1 MSSGFLG
8 GPVMFLRRALR
19 YRYAQAL
26 VLTGVS
32 LLIGTCAAFA
42 PWFARAVEQ
51 TVTTET
57 LHSQRQS
64 AAWQLE
70 ATPPAASGVATAKK
84 PEDLAQLVPADLK
97 PLFSPPLYGQ
107 TVDAQWR
114 LSTDPK
120 DVKVV
125 GRLVWRDAYCGQLVL
140 IEGRCPKG
148 PGEVA
153 VSTAD
158 KANFNAKT
166 GSVLIAKPTDYAGGA
181 NLTVVGVYKPVD
193 PLADYWFGRAPV
205 GRSHLPEFP
214 DPGSGDFLLTDRATF
229 VKSIWGHRSTLDTR
243 PLAGVV
249 RADDLQRI
257 KDATEQVDANASQL
271 GLETRNASGLVGV
284 IDQIQAERKQ
294 ATTIIP
300 LVMVQVALFGVVVLA
315 LALSAVVDQRRPEIA
330 VARLR
335 GASARRTGRSLAV
348 ELGVAVLTGLL
359 AGIGTGFLL
368 LLVVRATWLNGGAPI
383 EVPWTVPAAVAL
395 AVVVGIAV
403 VVWSVRSVV
412 QQPISTLLRRVVP
425 RRRSRALGMID
436 LSIIM
441 LASAGLVAALTGGG
455 RGPLPV
461 LTPTLLA
468 LAVGLTFAHLLLPA
482 AGFVSRRALRR
493 GRLGLALGAL
503 QVSRRPAVTRIVA
516 VVAVATALASFAGQA
531 ASVAGDNRDLRAG
544 YETGAEGVLSMS
556 VTDLSSF
563 SQAIDKIDPDR
574 HWLTPVVLSRPP
586 SPDGLTGM
594 MIEPDSFR
602 RIAFRGDQLTDAA
615 GYDALKAPAK
625 PDRIDIHGHELTI
638 TATPGKLTPV
648 AVTSFNGQQ
657 PAQNPAAKSVILEAN
672 VVSRAGGA
680 RFLVRFP
687 PMPLVAGRTFVL
699 KTQIGCLQ
707 GCQLVRLGLARG
719 LNDPGGFKGRI
730 EIGKLTMEGGKAV
743 PLGAAADWRPVK
755 AIDGTPGS
763 IAVDDRSGGGL
774 AFDLTN
780 TGNEQFIQHGSVPA
794 VVPALISPGFVFSD
808 ATTVPGTDG
817 LAVPVQKIDRPQGT
831 INRYPLNAAVVDL
844 ENIRRLGG
852 SVDQLSTEFQVWLN
866 ADGLANSQRVIDGL
880 GQAGMVATLID
891 RHSDRIA
898 TYGRSASAL
907 ALQLT
912 PVVGIAGWSLAIIVL
927 LLMVVTSWRSRAQD
941 YASLRITGVPAGTT
955 GRAARWEQTG
965 PVALAA
971 LLGSACGVFGAQIA
985 LPMIPLFAETLLKS
999 PIPLDLHTNWTVA
1012 LLLWLI
1018 GTAVLTTTTLLL
1030 GTGVNRRAGYHRIR
1044 EELS

>member
-1 MSSGFLG
+1 
-8 GPVMFLRRALR
+8 MFLRRALR

-57 LHSQRQS
+57 LTSQRLS

-70 ATPPAASGVATAKK
+70 ATPPRSIGAAAAKT
-84 PEDLAQLVPADLK
+84 PEELARLVPADLK
-97 PLFSPPLYGQ
+97 PLFSPPVYGQ
-107 TVDAQWR
+107 TVDVQWR
-114 LSTDPK
+114 LTTDPK
-120 DVKVV
+120 DIKVDS
-125 GRLVWRDAYCGQLVL
+125 RLVWRDAYCGRLVMT
-140 IEGRCPKG
+140 EGRCPQG
-148 PGEVA
+148 PDEVA

-158 KANFNAKT
+158 QANFAAKV
-166 GSVLIAKPTDYAGGA
+166 GSVLISKPADYIGGG
-181 NLTVVGVYKPVD
+181 NLRVVGIYKPVNALD
-193 PLADYWFGRAPV
+193 DYWFGVSPV
-205 GRSHLPEFP
+205 GRSHAAEFP
-214 DPGSGDFLLTDRATF
+214 DPGIGDFLLTDRSTF
-229 VKSIWGHRSTLDTR
+229 AKTVWGHRSTLDTR
-243 PLAGVV
+243 PLPGIA

-257 KDATEQVDANASQL
+257 KDATEQVDGNAAQL
-271 GLETRNASGLVGV
+271 DLTARNTSGLVGV
-284 IDQIQAERKQ
+284 IDRIQAERKQ
-294 ATTIIP
+294 ATSIIP

-315 LALSAVVDQRRPEIA
+315 LALSAVVDQRRPELA

-335 GASARRTGRSLAV
+335 GSSARRTGRSLAV
-348 ELGVAVLTGLL
+348 ELGVPVLVGLL

-368 LLVVRATWLNGGAPI
+368 LLAVRATWLNDGAPV
-383 EVPWTVPAAVAL
+383 ELPWTVPASVAL
-395 AVVVGIAV
+395 AVVVGLAV
-403 VVWSVRSVV
+403 VAWSVRAVV

-436 LSIIM
+436 MSIIV
-441 LASAGLVAALTGGG
+441 LASAGLIAALTGGG

-482 AGFVSRRALRR
+482 ARLVSRRALRS

-544 YETGAEGVLSMS
+544 YEAGAEGVLAMKA
-556 VTDLSSF
+556 TDLATF
-563 SQAIDKIDPDR
+563 TKAIDKIDPDR
-574 HWLTPVVLSRPP
+574 HWLSPVVLSRPP
-586 SPDGLTGM
+586 SPDALTDM

-615 GYDALKAPAK
+615 GFAALKATSKPAA
-625 PDRIDIHGHELTI
+625 IEIQGHELTI
-638 TATPGKLTPV
+638 TVTPGKMTPV
-648 AVTSFNGQQ
+648 VPPSVNGQDPVQQ
-657 PAQNPAAKSVILEAN
+657 PPAKAVILMAN
-672 VVSRAGGA
+672 VVSQAGGA

-687 PMPLVAGRTFVL
+687 PTPLVPGKTVEL
-699 KTQIGCLQ
+699 KASIDCLKGCR
-707 GCQLVRLGLARG
+707 LVQFGVTRG
-719 LNDPGGFKGRI
+719 LNDTSGFKGQL
-730 EIGKLTMEGGKAV
+730 EIGKLVMEGGRAV
-743 PLGAAADWRPVK
+743 PLGTAADWKPVKVTDTTSSIAAAD
-755 AIDGTPGS
+755 
-763 IAVDDRSGGGL
+763 RSRGGL
-774 AFDLTN
+774 TLVLTN
-780 TGNEQFIQHGSVPA
+780 TGNDQLLQHASVPA
-794 VVPALISPGFVFSD
+794 VVPAVVSSGFAFND
-808 ATTVPGTDG
+808 ATTVPGLDG
-817 LAVPVQKIDRPQGT
+817 LAVPITKLDRPQGP
-831 INRYPLNAAVVDL
+831 INRHSVNVAVLDL
-844 ENIRRLGG
+844 ENLRRLGG
-852 SVDQLSTEFQVWLN
+852 SVDQGVTDFEVWLN
-866 ADGLANSQRVIDGL
+866 AEGLANSQKVIDGL
-880 GQAGMVATLID
+880 GQAGIAATLVD
-891 RHSDRIA
+891 KHSDRIA
-898 TYGRSASAL
+898 RYGRSASAL

-941 YASLRITGVPAGTT
+941 YASLRITGVPASTT

-971 LLGSACGVFGAQIA
+971 LLGSACGVIGAQIA
-985 LPMIPLFAETLLKS
+985 LPLIPLFAETLETS
-999 PIPLDLHTNWTVA
+999 PIPLDLHTNWSVA

-1018 GTAVLTTTTLLL
+1018 GTVVLTTTTLLL

>member
-1 MSSGFLG
+1 
-8 GPVMFLRRALR
+8 MFLRRALR
-19 YRYAQAL
+19 YRSAQAL

-70 ATPPAASGVATAKK
+70 ASPPPAAGAAVAKA
-84 PEDLAQLVPADLK
+84 PEDLAGLIPPDLK
-97 PLFSPPLYGQ
+97 PLFSKPVYGQ
-107 TVDAQWR
+107 TVNVAWHLPSEMANDRKYA
-114 LSTDPK
+114 
-120 DVKVV
+120 
-125 GRLVWRDAYCGQLVL
+125 RLVWRDGYCGQLVL
-140 IEGRCPKG
+140 SQGRCPQAAN
-148 PGEVA
+148 EVV
-153 VSTAD
+153 VSPAD
-158 KANFNAKT
+158 ISNFDLKVGTPLLAA
-166 GSVLIAKPTDYAGGA
+166 SIDYVGGGT
-181 NLTVVGVYKPVD
+181 LKVVGVYKPAD
-193 PLADYWFGRAPV
+193 PLADYWFGRTPT
-205 GRSHLPEFP
+205 GHSHPPTFTEP
-214 DPGSGDFLLTDRATF
+214 AAGDFLLTDRSTF
-229 VKSIWGHRSTLDTR
+229 AKSGWGHHSTLDTT
-243 PLAGVV
+243 PLPGVA

-257 KDATEQVDANASQL
+257 ADATMHVNGNAEQ
-271 GLETRNASGLVGV
+271 LEMNTQNTSGLPGV
-284 IDQIQAERKQ
+284 LDRIQAERKQ

-315 LALSAVVDQRRPEIA
+315 LALSAVVDQRRPELA

-335 GASARRTGRSLAV
+335 GSSARRTGRALTV
-348 ELGVAVLTGLL
+348 ELGAPVLAGLL
-359 AGIGTGFLL
+359 AGAGTGFLL
-368 LLVVRATWLNGGAPI
+368 LLAVRATWLNDGAPI
-383 EVPWTVPAAVAL
+383 ELPWTVPAAVAL
-395 AVVVGIAV
+395 SAVVGLAV
-403 VVWSVRSVV
+403 VVWSVRAVV

-425 RRRSRALGMID
+425 RRRGRALGMVD
-436 LSIIM
+436 LSIIV

-468 LAVGLTFAHLLLPA
+468 LAVGLTFAHLLLPT
-482 AGFVSRRALRR
+482 AGLISRRALRR

-544 YETGAEGVLSMS
+544 YETGAEGVLSMTP
-556 VTDLSSF
+556 TDLSTF
-563 SQAIDKIDPDR
+563 TKAIDKIDPDR
-574 HWLTPVVLSRPP
+574 HWLTPVVLTRPP
-586 SPDGLTGM
+586 SPDGLTDM

-602 RIAFRGDQLTDAA
+602 RIAFQGDRLTDSA

-625 PDRIDIHGHELTI
+625 PTGIAVRGHDLTI

-648 AVTSFNGQQ
+648 AKPNLNGVDEG
-657 PAQNPAAKSVILEAN
+657 PPPAAKSVILEAK
-672 VVSRAGGA
+672 VVSLVGGA

-687 PMPLVAGRTFVL
+687 PMPLVPGKTFVL

-707 GCQLVRLGLARG
+707 GCQLAQLGVARG
-719 LNDPGGFKGRI
+719 LNDPGGFKGDI
-730 EIGKLTMEGGKAV
+730 QIAKLTTEDGKAV
-743 PLGAAADWRPVK
+743 PLGAAADWKPTKV
-755 AIDGTPGS
+755 IDGTPGS
-763 IAVDDRSGGGL
+763 IGVAERSGGGL
-774 AFDLTN
+774 TFELTN
-780 TGNEQFIQHGSVPA
+780 TGNEQLVQHGSIPALVPA
-794 VVPALISPGFVFSD
+794 IVSPGFVFSD
-808 ATTVPGTDG
+808 ATTVPGLDG
-817 LAVPVQKIDRPQGT
+817 LAVPIQKLSRPQGP
-831 INRYPLNAAVVDL
+831 INRQPVNTAVVDL
-844 ENIRRLGG
+844 ENLRRLGG
-852 SVDQLSTEFQVWLN
+852 SVDPGATEFQVWLN
-866 ADGLANSQRVIDGL
+866 ADGLANAQKVIDGL
-880 GQAGMVATLID
+880 AAAGMTASLID

-898 TYGRSASAL
+898 GYGRSASAL

-941 YASLRITGVPAGTT
+941 YASLRITGVPASTT

-971 LLGSACGVFGAQIA
+971 LLGSACGVIGAQIA
-985 LPMIPLFAETLLKS
+985 LPLIPLFAETLEAS
-999 PIPLDLHTNWTVA
+999 TIPLDLHTNWVVA

-1018 GTAVLTTTTLLL
+1018 GTVVLTTTTLLL
-1030 GTGVNRRAGYHRIR
+1030 GTGVNRRAGYNRIR